1 MVLDGKLQPNGH
13 YGAWTDPKVLAVSKM
28 YGVAAELLKAGVEAF
43 PMPRN
48 TRFSEANKKFQ
59 NEIDLVWEGDAK
71 WADQAPIIEAK
82 VQEVLDMAAP

>member
-1 MVLDGKLQPNGH
+1 
-13 YGAWTDPKVLAVSKM
+13 
-28 YGVAAELLKAGVEAF
+28 
-43 PMPRN
+43 MPRN